1 MAYTADDLA
10 RVRQA
15 VLDLATGQRVTSFRT
30 ANGKTLSYA
39 DADIDK
45 LRELEQTIAA
55 QVASA
60 SHIGRR
66 LRSRTRYTTTSKGL

>member
-1 MAYTADDLA
+1 MAYTAADLA

-45 LRELEQTIAA
+45 LRELERTISADVLAA
-55 QVASA
+55 SR
-60 SHIGRR
+60 IGRR
-66 LRSRTRYTTTSKGL
+66 PRSRTRYTTTSKGL